1 MWLMMT
7 GRAWGKTLAAVWW
20 VIEEIVKTYDPSEP
34 VSAAQPQRIAA
45 SLLLRASRFLIRCAT
60 WGRLA
65 YSSKHPKD
73 AWQWEDRVKAYGSS
87 FGCGCRRMLRLFRGS
102 AGNRL
107 RGPGLDKAYGPTR
120 LAAWP
125 NYRVQRRKRTL
136 GRCSLPTLRESESP
150 RIVGTTTPKPIK
162 LLHRYNRAPDGT
174 ALAAGGHRGTTPH
187 YPPKPLV
194 KLIRDTYRGRIDEEQ
209 ELEGKL
215 LTESPFALW
224 KQADIDLA
232 ERLGSVPRA
241 DLQRVVVSVD
251 PSISQGGL
259 AAECGI
265 VIVGRV
271 KDSERLVVVDDL
283 SGRMDPEIWGQAV
296 HNACR
301 AYDCPALA
309 EDNQGGAMVHQV
321 INQDP
326 AKRRVPVLT
335 VHASESKRERAIPV
349 AALYGRGQ
357 VGHARR
363 FAQLNGELTAWDPS
377 KESPNR
383 LDALV
388 HGLREL
394 AGIRRPLGK
403 VGKVE
408 GY

>member
-1 MWLMMT
+1 M
-7 GRAWGKTLAAVWW
+7 K
-20 VIEEIVKTYDPSEP
+20 ESC
-34 VSAAQPQRIAA
+34 SQ
-45 SLLLRASRFLIRCAT
+45 SR
-60 WGRLA
+60 
-65 YSSKHPKD
+65 P
-73 AWQWEDRVKAYGSS
+73 
-87 FGCGCRRMLRLFRGS
+87 
-102 AGNRL
+102 
-107 RGPGLDKAYGPTR
+107 
-120 LAAWP
+120 
-125 NYRVQRRKRTL
+125 
-136 GRCSLPTLRESESP
+136 
-150 RIVGTTTPKPIK
+150 
-162 LLHRYNRAPDGT
+162 LH
-174 ALAAGGHRGTTPH
+174 
-187 YPPKPLV
+187 
-194 KLIRDTYRGRIDEEQ
+194 
-209 ELEGKL
+209 
-215 LTESPFALW
+215 LW
-224 KQADIDLA
+224 KQTDIDLA
-232 ERLGSVPRA
+232 ERLSSVPRA

-265 VIVGRV
+265 VVCGQV

-283 SGRMDPEIWGQAV
+283 SGRMDPEVWGQAV

-301 AYDCPALA
+301 TYDCPAVV

-394 AGIRRPLGK
+394 LGIRPRK
-403 VGKVE
+403 SNVGKVLD
-408 GY
+408 